1 MEARKFNRLLKS
13 IAKDENAFDE
23 LYQFYGRRIV
33 FHLSGIY
40 GRELAEDVSHDFFL
54 KLITEN
60 KNYGYI
66 EKPTSWV
73 YTCCENLAK
82 TKIRLD
88 SKYALLNEEV
98 ACKYVE
104 FENLE
109 NLEVK
114 TVLDNFD
121 DVTRRIVELF
131 YWDGYNLEEISEILH
146 IKYATVR
153 KKHSRAKAKLKK
165 ILK

>member
-1 MEARKFNRLLKS
+1 MEARKFNRLLRS
-13 IAKDENAFDE
+13 IAKDVNAFDE
-23 LYQFYGRRIV
+23 LYRFYGRRIV
-33 FHLSGIY
+33 FRLSRIY

-66 EKPTSWV
+66 EKPTSWI

-82 TKIRLD
+82 TKIKLN
-88 SKYALLNEEV
+88 SKYALLNEEA
-98 ACKYVE
+98 ACNNFE

-109 NLEVK
+109 IK

-121 DVTRRIVELF
+121 DVTRRIIELF

-165 ILK
+165 FLK

>member
-1 MEARKFNRLLKS
+1 MEARKFNRLLRS
-13 IAKDENAFDE
+13 IAKDVNAFNE

-33 FHLSGIY
+33 ARLSSVY
-40 GRELAEDVSHDFFL
+40 GQELAKDVSHDFFL

-66 EKPTSWV
+66 ERPTSWV

-88 SKYALLNEEV
+88 SKYALLNEET
-98 ACKYVE
+98 ACKDIE
-104 FENLE
+104 LE
-109 NLEVK
+109 DLEIK

-121 DVTRRIVELF
+121 DVTRRIIELL

-146 IKYATVR
+146 MKYATVR

-165 ILK
+165 FLK